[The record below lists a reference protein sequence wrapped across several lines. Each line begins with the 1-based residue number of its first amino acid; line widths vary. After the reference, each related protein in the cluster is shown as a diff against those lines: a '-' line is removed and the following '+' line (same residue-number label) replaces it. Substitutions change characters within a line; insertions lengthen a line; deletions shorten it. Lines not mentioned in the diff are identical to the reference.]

1 MENTWY
7 IIVNPTSGNNR
18 SKAKWKNII
27 FHLNEQ
33 NITFN
38 HIFTMH
44 KDHEYELVF
53 NALKLGFRK
62 FISVGGD
69 GTLHNIVNALM
80 SQNIVELSNI
90 KVAVIPTGTGN
101 DWVKTYRIPK
111 NIKQAVSIIS
121 NEKSIKQ
128 DIGKIEIFNTKKQI
142 YFNNVAGLGFD
153 GFVVKNVLKYKKY
166 RSLAYLIATVHSF
179 MSYHKSLLTINFD
192 NKIIKSRTLLTLVG
206 ICSYSGG
213 GMKLTK
219 NANTTD
225 GLFDISIAK
234 QFNFVGVLLNILKFY
249 NGKIVHHKEVETYK
263 TDHINITTDTPNTFI
278 QADGELIGE
287 GGFEATIIPKAITFI
302 IP

>member
-1 MENTWY
+1 MKNTWY

-18 SKAKWKNII
+18 SIAKWKKII
-27 FHLNEQ
+27 FHLNAK
-33 NITFN
+33 NIDFN
-38 HIFTMH
+38 HIFTVH
-44 KDHEYELVF
+44 KDHEYELVL

-80 SQNIVELSNI
+80 SQNIVELSDI
-90 KVAVIPTGTGN
+90 KVGVIPTGTGN

-111 NIKQAVSIIS
+111 NIKHAVSIIL
-121 NEKSIKQ
+121 NEKTIKQ
-128 DIGKIEIFNTKKQI
+128 DIGKIEVLNTKKQV

-166 RSLAYLIATVHSF
+166 RSLAYLVATVHSF
-179 MSYHKSLLTINFD
+179 MRYRKSELTINFD
-192 NKIIKSRTLLTLVG
+192 DTVIKSETLLTLVG

-234 QFNFVGVLLNILKFY
+234 KFNMIGVLTNIIKFY
-249 NGKIVHHKEVETYK
+249 NGNIVHHKEVETYK
-263 TDHINITTDTPNTFI
+263 TNHINITTNTPNTFI
-278 QADGELIGE
+278 QADGELVGE
-287 GGFEATIIPKAITFI
+287 GGFTATIIPKAITFI